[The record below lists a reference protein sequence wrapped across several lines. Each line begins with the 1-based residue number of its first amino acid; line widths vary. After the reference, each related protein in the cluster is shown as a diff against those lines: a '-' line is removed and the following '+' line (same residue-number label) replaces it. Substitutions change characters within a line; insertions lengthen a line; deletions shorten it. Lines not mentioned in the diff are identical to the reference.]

1 MRQNSYLHF
10 VIGLYEALYHIKPDL
25 SSGKIPSQISFILA
39 ESAKMWYN
47 CSDIIIKEDIMLASL
62 TNINKF
68 YNGNQVLS
76 NVSLTI
82 DETDKIGLVG
92 NNGCGKSTLL
102 KILTGSVEPDR
113 FTEKDGIVSFASKT
127 TVGYLEQ
134 MGGLDS
140 ESTVMD
146 EMQKVFEPIHKA
158 IERLRDIEL
167 EIQLGDNSS
176 ADEYQQLSSWIE
188 ANDGYNTDVKIRM
201 ILNGMG
207 FSEAELSRTV
217 SGFSGGEKTR
227 LCIAKLL
234 LEEPNLLI
242 LDEPTNHLDFK
253 TIMWLEDYLR
263 SYRGA
268 VLIVSHDRYFLDR
281 LCTSVCEI
289 ERGTLKRYKGNYSAF
304 IRQREENDV
313 RQEKEYEQQQK
324 QIAKMEDYV
333 ARNLV
338 RASTT
343 KMAQSRRKQLDKIER
358 IEKPFHDN
366 RHAKIHFTY
375 AMEPPIDV
383 LKVKDVDI
391 SVGEGAARKTLL
403 DNVSF
408 EVRRGEKVGII
419 GDNGIGK
426 STLLKIIQEKLP
438 HKGLVRWN
446 SNIKISYFE
455 QESTNLNREL
465 TVMEELH
472 SRYPSLSDLEVR
484 NLLAQVRFV
493 GENVF
498 KETGVISGGE
508 RAKLCF
514 AIMMQEHG
522 NVLILDEPT
531 NHLDLSSKEAIE
543 EALAEYTGTVI
554 FVSHDRYLL
563 SRIADRLIELTD
575 GGFREHNY
583 GFDKYLDVL
592 RDEQAE
598 EKRLADAAKF
608 AKAAEAAKEKNEK
621 SYRSKQQRSADAARK
636 NEMRRLE
643 KEIDEFQAQ
652 IDALTEEISR
662 EEVYS
667 DYELM
672 AQKCSEIDSLKQK
685 IEENFE
691 LLIELDG

>member
-1 MRQNSYLHF
+1 
-10 VIGLYEALYHIKPDL
+10 
-25 SSGKIPSQISFILA
+25 
-39 ESAKMWYN
+39 
-47 CSDIIIKEDIMLASL
+47 MLVSL
-62 TNINKF
+62 NNINKF
-68 YNGNQVLS
+68 YNGNQILK
-76 NVSLTI
+76 NISLTI
-82 DETDKIGLVG
+82 NENDKIGLVG

-102 KILTGSVEPDR
+102 KILTGNIEA
-113 FTEKDGIVSFASKT
+113 EKDSIISLASKT
-127 TVGYLEQ
+127 TIGYLEQ

-140 ESTVMD
+140 ENTVIE
-146 EMQKVFEPIHKA
+146 EMRKVFSPVHNA
-158 IERLRDIEL
+158 IDRLREIEL
-167 EIQLGDNSS
+167 EIESGDNSS

-207 FSEAELSRTV
+207 FSENELNRTV

-227 LCIAKLL
+227 LCISKLL
-234 LEEPNLLI
+234 LEQPNLLI

-253 TIMWLEDYLR
+253 TIMWLEDYLKN
-263 SYRGA
+263 YKGA

-289 ERGTLKRYKGNYSAF
+289 ERGILKRYSGNYSAF
-304 IRQREENDV
+304 IRQREENDM
-313 RQEKEYEQQQK
+313 RQEREYEQQQK
-324 QIAKMEDYV
+324 QISKLEDYV

-343 KMAQSRRKQLDKIER
+343 KMAQSRRKQLEKIER
-358 IEKPFHDN
+358 IEKPFHDQK
-366 RHAKIHFTY
+366 HAKISFTY
-375 AMEPPIDV
+375 ATEPPQEI
-383 LKVKDVDI
+383 LKVKNIDI
-391 SVGEGAARKTLL
+391 SVGEGTNRKTLVN
-403 DNVSF
+403 DISF
-408 EVRRGEKVGII
+408 EVRRGEKIGII

-426 STLLKIIQEKLP
+426 STLLKIIQGLLP
-438 HKGLVRWN
+438 HEGKIHWN
-446 SNIKISYFE
+446 TNIKISYFE

-472 SRYPSLSDLEVR
+472 SRYPSLTDLEVR
-484 NLLAQVRFV
+484 NLLAQVRFT

-543 EALAEYTGTVI
+543 TALEEYTGTII

-563 SRIADRLIELTD
+563 SKIADRLIELTD
-575 GGFREHNY
+575 GGYREHNY
-583 GFDKYLDVL
+583 NFEKYLNIL
-592 RDEQAE
+592 REEQAE
-598 EKRLADAAKF
+598 KKRISDAEKF
-608 AKAAEAAKEKNEK
+608 AKMAESTKNK
-621 SYRSKQQRSADAARK
+621 QVKTYRSKQQRSADAARK
-636 NEMRRLE
+636 NEIRRLE
-643 KEIDEFQAQ
+643 NEIEEFQNK
-652 IDALTEEISR
+652 INSLTEEISR

-672 AQKCSEIDSLKQK
+672 NAKCSEIDGLKSK
-685 IEENFE
+685 IDENFDK
-691 LLIELDG
+691 LIELDY

>member
-1 MRQNSYLHF
+1 
-10 VIGLYEALYHIKPDL
+10 
-25 SSGKIPSQISFILA
+25 
-39 ESAKMWYN
+39 
-47 CSDIIIKEDIMLASL
+47 MLASL

-68 YNGNQVLS
+68 YNGNQVLN

-82 DETDKIGLVG
+82 DENDRIGLVG

-102 KILTGSVEPDR
+102 KILTGSVDPDR
-113 FTEKDGIVSFASKT
+113 FTEKDGIVSIAAKT

-134 MGGLDS
+134 MGGLNT
-140 ESTVMD
+140 ENTVIE
-146 EMQKVFEPIHKA
+146 EMRSVFEPVHKA
-158 IERLRDIEL
+158 IDRLREIEL
-167 EIQLGDNSS
+167 EIEMGDDFA

-201 ILNGMG
+201 VLNGMG
-207 FSEAELSRTV
+207 FSGEELERTV

-227 LCIAKLL
+227 LCIARLL

-263 SYRGA
+263 SYKGA
-268 VLIVSHDRYFLDR
+268 ILIVSHDRYFLDR

-289 ERGTLKRYKGNYSAF
+289 ERGILTRYRGNYTAF
-304 IRQREENDV
+304 VRQREENDA
-313 RQEKEYEQQQK
+313 RREKEYELQQK
-324 QIAKMEDYV
+324 QIAQLEDYV
-333 ARNLV
+333 AKNLV

-343 KMAQSRRKQLDKIER
+343 KMAQSRRKQLEKIER
-358 IEKPFHDN
+358 VERPVHDTK
-366 RHAKIHFTY
+366 HAKIRFTY
-375 AMEPPIDV
+375 SVEPPIDV
-383 LKVKDVDI
+383 LKVKGVDI
-391 SVGEGAARKTLL
+391 SVGEGASRKTLVDTL
-403 DNVSF
+403 DF

-426 STLLKIIQEKLP
+426 STLLRILQEQLP
-438 HKGLVRWN
+438 HRGLVRWN

-455 QESTNLNREL
+455 QESTNLHKEL

-472 SRYPSLSDLEVR
+472 SRYPLMSDLEVR
-484 NLLAQVRFV
+484 SLLAQVRLV

-563 SRIADRLIELTD
+563 SKISDRLIELS
-575 GGFREHNY
+575 GGSYRLHNY
-583 GFDKYLDVL
+583 GFNKYLDVL
-592 RDEQAE
+592 REEQAAE
-598 EKRLADAAKF
+598 RKALEAAKQQR
-608 AKAAEAAKEKNEK
+608 AAEAAKEKSVK
-621 SYRSKQQRSADAARK
+621 GYRSKQQRSADAARK
-636 NEMRRLE
+636 NEMKRLE
-643 KEIDEFQAQ
+643 KEIDDLQAQ
-652 IDALTEEISR
+652 IDSLTEEIGR

-672 AQKCSEIDSLKQK
+672 NRKCAEIEELKQR
-685 IEENFE
+685 IDADFE
-691 LLIELDG
+691 LLIELDQ

>member
-1 MRQNSYLHF
+1 
-10 VIGLYEALYHIKPDL
+10 
-25 SSGKIPSQISFILA
+25 
-39 ESAKMWYN
+39 
-47 CSDIIIKEDIMLASL
+47 MLASL

-68 YNGNQVLS
+68 YNGNQVLK

-82 DETDKIGLVG
+82 DESDKIGLVG

-102 KILTGSVEPDR
+102 KILTGSVDPDR
-113 FTEKDGIVSFASKT
+113 FTEKDGIVSFAAKT

-140 ESTVMD
+140 ESTVIA
-146 EMQKVFEPIHKA
+146 EMRSVFEPIHKA
-158 IERLRDIEL
+158 IERLREIEL
-167 EIQLGDNSS
+167 EIEMGDDSA
-176 ADEYQQLSSWIE
+176 ADEYQRLTSWVE
-188 ANDGYNTDVKIRM
+188 ASDGYNTDVKIRTV
-201 ILNGMG
+201 LNGMG
-207 FSEAELSRTV
+207 FSGDELERIV

-281 LCTSVCEI
+281 LCSSICEI
-289 ERGTLKRYKGNYSAF
+289 ERGVLTRYKGNYSAF
-304 IRQREENDV
+304 VRQREENNA
-313 RQEKEYEQQQK
+313 RREKEYEQQQK
-324 QIAKMEDYV
+324 QIAQLEDYV
-333 ARNLV
+333 AKNLV

-343 KMAQSRRKQLDKIER
+343 KMAQSRRKQLEKMER
-358 IEKPFHDN
+358 IERPAHEAKS
-366 RHAKIHFTY
+366 AKIRFTY
-375 AMEPPIDV
+375 AVEPPIDV
-383 LKVKDVDI
+383 LKVKGVDI
-391 SVGEGAARKTLL
+391 SVGEGNARKTLV
-403 DNVSF
+403 DEVSF
-408 EVRRGEKVGII
+408 DVRRGEKIGII

-426 STLLKIIQEKLP
+426 STLLRIIQEKLP
-438 HKGLVRWN
+438 HKGIVRWN
-446 SNIKISYFE
+446 SNVKISCFE

-472 SRYPSLSDLEVR
+472 SRYPSLSELEVR
-484 NLLAQVRFV
+484 SLLAQVRLV

-531 NHLDLSSKEAIE
+531 NHLDLSTKEAIE
-543 EALAEYTGTVI
+543 EALEEYTGTII

-563 SRIADRLIELTD
+563 SKIADRLIELTD
-575 GGFREHNY
+575 GGYRCHNF
-583 GFDKYLDVL
+583 GFEKYLDVL
-592 RDEQAE
+592 REEQSEQKRAADE
-598 EKRLADAAKF
+598 EKRQR
-608 AKAAEAAKEKNEK
+608 AAEAAKEKSEK
-621 SYRSKQQRSADAARK
+621 NYRSKQQRSADAARK

-643 KEIDEFQAQ
+643 KEIDELQAK
-652 IDALTEEISR
+652 IDALTEEIGC

-672 AQKCSEIDSLKQK
+672 NAKCAEIDELKQR
-685 IEENFE
+685 IDENFE

>member
-1 MRQNSYLHF
+1 
-10 VIGLYEALYHIKPDL
+10 
-25 SSGKIPSQISFILA
+25 
-39 ESAKMWYN
+39 
-47 CSDIIIKEDIMLASL
+47 MLASL

-68 YNGNQVLS
+68 YNGNQVLK

-82 DETDKIGLVG
+82 DESDKIGLVG

-102 KILTGSVEPDR
+102 KILTGSVDPDR
-113 FTEKDGIVSFASKT
+113 FTEKDGIVSFAAKT

-140 ESTVMD
+140 ESTVIA
-146 EMQKVFEPIHKA
+146 EMRSVFEPIHKA
-158 IERLRDIEL
+158 IERLREIEL
-167 EIQLGDNSS
+167 EIEMGDDSA
-176 ADEYQQLSSWIE
+176 ADEYQRLTSWVE
-188 ANDGYNTDVKIRM
+188 ASDGYNTDVKIRTV
-201 ILNGMG
+201 LNGMG
-207 FSEAELSRTV
+207 FSGDELERIV

-281 LCTSVCEI
+281 LCSSICEI
-289 ERGTLKRYKGNYSAF
+289 ERGVLTRYKGNYSAF
-304 IRQREENDV
+304 VRQREENNA
-313 RQEKEYEQQQK
+313 RREKEYEQQQK
-324 QIAKMEDYV
+324 QIAQLEDYV
-333 ARNLV
+333 AKNLV

-343 KMAQSRRKQLDKIER
+343 KMAQSRRKQLEKMER
-358 IEKPFHDN
+358 IERPAHEVKS
-366 RHAKIHFTY
+366 AKIRFTY
-375 AMEPPIDV
+375 AVEPPIDV
-383 LKVKDVDI
+383 LKVKGVDI
-391 SVGEGAARKTLL
+391 SVGEGNARKTLV
-403 DNVSF
+403 DEVSF
-408 EVRRGEKVGII
+408 DVRRGEKIGII

-426 STLLKIIQEKLP
+426 STLLRIIQEKLP
-438 HKGLVRWN
+438 HKGIVRWN
-446 SNIKISYFE
+446 SNVKISYFE

-472 SRYPSLSDLEVR
+472 SRYPSLSELEVR
-484 NLLAQVRFV
+484 SLLAQVRLV

-531 NHLDLSSKEAIE
+531 NHLDLSTKEAIE
-543 EALAEYTGTVI
+543 EALEEYTGTII

-563 SRIADRLIELTD
+563 SKIADRLIELTD
-575 GGFREHNY
+575 GGYRCHNF
-583 GFDKYLDVL
+583 GFEKYLDVL
-592 RDEQAE
+592 REEQSEQKRAADE
-598 EKRLADAAKF
+598 EKRQR
-608 AKAAEAAKEKNEK
+608 AAEAAKEKSEK
-621 SYRSKQQRSADAARK
+621 NYRSKQQRSADAARK

-643 KEIDEFQAQ
+643 KEIDELQAK
-652 IDALTEEISR
+652 IDALTEEIGR

-672 AQKCSEIDSLKQK
+672 NAKCAEIDELKQQ
-685 IEENFE
+685 IDENFE

>member
-1 MRQNSYLHF
+1 
-10 VIGLYEALYHIKPDL
+10 
-25 SSGKIPSQISFILA
+25 
-39 ESAKMWYN
+39 
-47 CSDIIIKEDIMLASL
+47 MLASL

-68 YNGNQVLS
+68 YNGNQVLK

-82 DETDKIGLVG
+82 DESDKIGLVG

-102 KILTGSVEPDR
+102 KILTGSVDPDR
-113 FTEKDGIVSFASKT
+113 FTEKDGIVSFAAKT

-140 ESTVMD
+140 ESTVIA
-146 EMQKVFEPIHKA
+146 EMRSVFEPIHKA
-158 IERLRDIEL
+158 IERLREIEL
-167 EIQLGDNSS
+167 EIEMGDDSA
-176 ADEYQQLSSWIE
+176 ADEYQLLTSWVE
-188 ANDGYNTDVKIRM
+188 ASDGYNTDVKIRTV
-201 ILNGMG
+201 LNGMG
-207 FSEAELSRTV
+207 FSGDELERIV

-281 LCTSVCEI
+281 LCSSICEI
-289 ERGTLKRYKGNYSAF
+289 ERGVLTRYKGNYSAF
-304 IRQREENDV
+304 VRQREENNA
-313 RQEKEYEQQQK
+313 RREKEYEQQQK
-324 QIAKMEDYV
+324 QIAQLEDYV
-333 ARNLV
+333 AKNLV

-343 KMAQSRRKQLDKIER
+343 KMAQSRRKQLEKMER
-358 IEKPFHDN
+358 IERPAHEAKS
-366 RHAKIHFTY
+366 AKIRFTY
-375 AMEPPIDV
+375 AVEPPIDV
-383 LKVKDVDI
+383 LKVKGVDI
-391 SVGEGAARKTLL
+391 SVGEGNARKTLV
-403 DNVSF
+403 DEVSF
-408 EVRRGEKVGII
+408 DVRRGEKIGII

-426 STLLKIIQEKLP
+426 STLLRIIQEKLP
-438 HKGLVRWN
+438 HKGIVRWN
-446 SNIKISYFE
+446 SNVKISYFE

-472 SRYPSLSDLEVR
+472 SRYPSLSELEVR
-484 NLLAQVRFV
+484 SLLAQVRLV

-531 NHLDLSSKEAIE
+531 NHLDLSTKEAIE
-543 EALAEYTGTVI
+543 EALEEYTGTII

-563 SRIADRLIELTD
+563 SKIADRLIELTD
-575 GGFREHNY
+575 GGYRCHNF
-583 GFDKYLDVL
+583 GFEKYLDVL
-592 RDEQAE
+592 REEQSEQKRAADE
-598 EKRLADAAKF
+598 EKRQR
-608 AKAAEAAKEKNEK
+608 AAEAAKEKSEK
-621 SYRSKQQRSADAARK
+621 NYRSKQQRSADAARK

-643 KEIDEFQAQ
+643 KEIDELQAK
-652 IDALTEEISR
+652 IDALTEEIGC

-672 AQKCSEIDSLKQK
+672 NAKCAEIDELKQR
-685 IEENFE
+685 IDENFE

>member
-1 MRQNSYLHF
+1 
-10 VIGLYEALYHIKPDL
+10 
-25 SSGKIPSQISFILA
+25 
-39 ESAKMWYN
+39 
-47 CSDIIIKEDIMLASL
+47 MLASL

-68 YNGNQVLS
+68 YNGNQVLK

-82 DETDKIGLVG
+82 DESDKIGLVG

-102 KILTGSVEPDR
+102 KILTGSVDPDR
-113 FTEKDGIVSFASKT
+113 FTEKDGIVSFAAKT

-140 ESTVMD
+140 ESTVIA
-146 EMQKVFEPIHKA
+146 EMRSVFEPIHKA
-158 IERLRDIEL
+158 IERLREIEL
-167 EIQLGDNSS
+167 EIEMGDDSA
-176 ADEYQQLSSWIE
+176 ADEYQRLTSWVE
-188 ANDGYNTDVKIRM
+188 ASDGYNTDVKIRTV
-201 ILNGMG
+201 LNGMG
-207 FSEAELSRTV
+207 FSGDELERIV

-281 LCTSVCEI
+281 LCSSICEI
-289 ERGTLKRYKGNYSAF
+289 ERGVLTRYKGNYSAF
-304 IRQREENDV
+304 VRQREENNA
-313 RQEKEYEQQQK
+313 RREKEYEQQQK
-324 QIAKMEDYV
+324 QIAQLEDYV
-333 ARNLV
+333 AKNLV

-343 KMAQSRRKQLDKIER
+343 KMAQSRRKQLEKMER
-358 IEKPFHDN
+358 IERPAHEAKS
-366 RHAKIHFTY
+366 AKIRFTY
-375 AMEPPIDV
+375 AVEPPIDV
-383 LKVKDVDI
+383 LKVKGVDI
-391 SVGEGAARKTLL
+391 SVGEGNARKTLV
-403 DNVSF
+403 DEVSF
-408 EVRRGEKVGII
+408 DVRRGEKIGII

-426 STLLKIIQEKLP
+426 STLLRIIQEKLP
-438 HKGLVRWN
+438 HKGIVRWN
-446 SNIKISYFE
+446 SNVKISYFE

-472 SRYPSLSDLEVR
+472 SRYPSLSELEVR
-484 NLLAQVRFV
+484 SLLAQVRLV

-531 NHLDLSSKEAIE
+531 NHLDLSTKEAIE
-543 EALAEYTGTVI
+543 EALEEYTGTII

-563 SRIADRLIELTD
+563 SKIADRLIELTD
-575 GGFREHNY
+575 GGYRCHNF
-583 GFDKYLDVL
+583 GFEKYLDVL
-592 RDEQAE
+592 REEQSEQKRAADE
-598 EKRLADAAKF
+598 EKRQR
-608 AKAAEAAKEKNEK
+608 AAEAAKEKSEK
-621 SYRSKQQRSADAARK
+621 NYRSKQQRSADAARK

-643 KEIDEFQAQ
+643 KEIDELQAK
-652 IDALTEEISR
+652 IDALTEEIGR
-662 EEVYS
+662 EVVYS

-672 AQKCSEIDSLKQK
+672 NDKCAEIDELKQR
-685 IEENFE
+685 IDENFE

>member
-1 MRQNSYLHF
+1 
-10 VIGLYEALYHIKPDL
+10 
-25 SSGKIPSQISFILA
+25 
-39 ESAKMWYN
+39 
-47 CSDIIIKEDIMLASL
+47 MLVSL
-62 TNINKF
+62 NNINKI
-68 YNGNQVLS
+68 YNGKQILT
-76 NVSLTI
+76 NVSLTV
-82 DETDKIGLVG
+82 DENDKIGLVG

-113 FTEKDGIVSFASKT
+113 FSEKDGIISFAAKT
-127 TVGYLEQ
+127 TIGYLEQ

-140 ESTVMD
+140 ENTVME
-146 EMQKVFEPIHKA
+146 EMNKVFEPIHKA
-158 IERLRDIEL
+158 MERLRDIEL

-188 ANDGYNTDVKIRM
+188 ANDGYNTDVKIRTV
-201 ILNGMG
+201 LNGMG
-207 FSEAELSRTV
+207 FTGEQLNRTV

-227 LCIAKLL
+227 LCISKLL

-289 ERGTLKRYKGNYSAF
+289 ERGILTRYKGNYSAF
-304 IRQREENDV
+304 VRQREENTA
-313 RQEKEYEQQQK
+313 RREKEYEQQQK

-343 KMAQSRRKQLDKIER
+343 KMAQSRRKQLEKIER
-358 IEKPFHDN
+358 IEKPFHEEK
-366 RHAKIHFTY
+366 HAKIKFTY
-375 AMEPPIDV
+375 AVEPPLDV
-383 LKVKDVDI
+383 LKVKNTDI
-391 SVGEGAARKTLL
+391 SVGEGLNRKTLV
-403 DNVSF
+403 DSVSF
-408 EVRRGEKVGII
+408 DVRRGEKIGII

-426 STLLKIIQEKLP
+426 STLLKIIQGLHP
-438 HKGLVRWN
+438 HEGTVRWN
-446 SNIKISYFE
+446 TNIKISYFE

-543 EALAEYTGTVI
+543 TALEEYTGTII

-563 SRIADRLIELTD
+563 SKIADRLIELTD
-575 GGFREHNY
+575 GSYREHNY
-583 GFDKYLDVL
+583 GFEKYLDVL
-592 RDEQAE
+592 RAEQAE
-598 EKRLADAAKF
+598 EKRAADAEKF
-608 AKAAEAAKEKNEK
+608 AKAAEAAKEKQTK
-621 SYRSKQQRSADAARK
+621 TYRNKQQRSADAARK

-643 KEIDEFQAQ
+643 KEIDEFQAK
-652 IDALTEEISR
+652 IDALSEEITK

-672 AQKCSEIDSLKQK
+672 NAKCREIDELKGK
-685 IEENFE
+685 IDENFE
-691 LLIELDG
+691 KLIELDE

>member
-1 MRQNSYLHF
+1 
-10 VIGLYEALYHIKPDL
+10 
-25 SSGKIPSQISFILA
+25 
-39 ESAKMWYN
+39 
-47 CSDIIIKEDIMLASL
+47 MLVSL
-62 TNINKF
+62 TNINKI
-68 YNGNQVLS
+68 YNGNALLK
-76 NVSLTI
+76 NISLTI
-82 DETDKIGLVG
+82 DESDKIGLVG

-102 KILTGSVEPDR
+102 KIITGSIEPDR
-113 FTEKDGIVSFASKT
+113 TTEKDGVISFAGKT
-127 TVGYLEQ
+127 TIGYLEQ

-140 ESTVMD
+140 EKTVME

-158 IERLRDIEL
+158 IERLREIEL
-167 EIQLGDNSS
+167 EIADGDNSS

-188 ANDGYNTDVKIRM
+188 ANDGYNTDVRIRM

-207 FSEAELSRTV
+207 FSEEQLSRTV

-227 LCIAKLL
+227 LCISRLL

-263 SYRGA
+263 TYRGA

-281 LCTSVCEI
+281 LCTSICEI
-289 ERGTLKRYKGNYSAF
+289 ERGVLKRYKGNYSAF
-304 IRQREENDV
+304 IRQREENDL
-313 RQEKEYEQQQK
+313 RQEREYEQQQK
-324 QIAKMEDYV
+324 DIAKMEDYV

-343 KMAQSRRKQLDKIER
+343 KMAQSRRKQLEKIER
-358 IEKPFHDN
+358 IEKPFHDD
-366 RHAKIHFTY
+366 RHAKINFTY
-375 AMEPPIDV
+375 SVEPPLDV
-383 LKVKDVDI
+383 LKVRNADI
-391 SVGEGAARKTLL
+391 SVGEGASRKTLV
-403 DNVSF
+403 DNISF

-426 STLLKIIQEKLP
+426 STLLKVIQGLIP
-438 HKGLVRWN
+438 HEGTVRWN
-446 SNIKISYFE
+446 TNVKISYFE
-455 QESTNLNREL
+455 QESANLNRAL

-472 SRYPSLSDLEVR
+472 SRYPSLTELEVR
-484 NLLAQVRFV
+484 SLLAQVRFV

-543 EALAEYTGTVI
+543 TALEEYTGTVI

-575 GGFREHNY
+575 GVYREHNY
-583 GFDKYLDVL
+583 GFEKYIEVL
-592 RDEQAE
+592 RAEQAE
-598 EKRLADAAKF
+598 EKRIADAEKF
-608 AKAAEAAKEKNEK
+608 AKAAEAARDKQVKA
-621 SYRSKQQRSADAARK
+621 YRSKQQRSADAARK

-652 IDALTEEISR
+652 IDELTAEIAK
-662 EEVYS
+662 EEVYT

-672 AQKCSEIDSLKQK
+672 NQKCAEIDSLKQK
-685 IEENFE
+685 IDENFDK
-691 LLIELDG
+691 LIELDS

>member
-1 MRQNSYLHF
+1 
-10 VIGLYEALYHIKPDL
+10 
-25 SSGKIPSQISFILA
+25 
-39 ESAKMWYN
+39 
-47 CSDIIIKEDIMLASL
+47 MLASL
-62 TNINKF
+62 TDINKF
-68 YNGNQVLS
+68 YNGNQVLK

-82 DETDKIGLVG
+82 DESDKIGLVG

-102 KILTGSVEPDR
+102 KILTGSVDPDR
-113 FTEKDGIVSFASKT
+113 FTEKDGIVSFAAKT

-140 ESTVMD
+140 ESTVIA
-146 EMQKVFEPIHKA
+146 EMRSVFEPIHKA
-158 IERLRDIEL
+158 IERLREIEL
-167 EIQLGDNSS
+167 EIEMGDDSA
-176 ADEYQQLSSWIE
+176 ADEYQRLTSWVE
-188 ANDGYNTDVKIRM
+188 ASDGYNTDVKIRTV
-201 ILNGMG
+201 LNGMG
-207 FSEAELSRTV
+207 FSGDELERIV

-281 LCTSVCEI
+281 LCSSICEI
-289 ERGTLKRYKGNYSAF
+289 ERGVLTRYKGNYSAF
-304 IRQREENDV
+304 VRQRDENNA
-313 RQEKEYEQQQK
+313 RREKEYEQQQK
-324 QIAKMEDYV
+324 QIAQLEDYV
-333 ARNLV
+333 AKNLV

-343 KMAQSRRKQLDKIER
+343 KMAQSRRKQLEKMER
-358 IEKPFHDN
+358 IERPAHEAKS
-366 RHAKIHFTY
+366 AKIRFTY
-375 AMEPPIDV
+375 AVEPPIDV
-383 LKVKDVDI
+383 LKVKGVDI
-391 SVGEGAARKTLL
+391 SVGEGNARKTLV
-403 DNVSF
+403 DEVSF
-408 EVRRGEKVGII
+408 DVRRGEKIGII

-426 STLLKIIQEKLP
+426 STLLRIIQEKLP
-438 HKGLVRWN
+438 HKGIVRWN
-446 SNIKISYFE
+446 SNVKISYFE

-472 SRYPSLSDLEVR
+472 SRYPSLSELEVR
-484 NLLAQVRFV
+484 SLLAQVRLV

-531 NHLDLSSKEAIE
+531 NHLDLSTKEAIE
-543 EALAEYTGTVI
+543 EALEEYTGTII

-563 SRIADRLIELTD
+563 SKIADRLIELTD
-575 GGFREHNY
+575 GGYRCHNF
-583 GFDKYLDVL
+583 GFEKYLDVL
-592 RDEQAE
+592 REEQSEQKRAADE
-598 EKRLADAAKF
+598 EKRQR
-608 AKAAEAAKEKNEK
+608 AAEAAKEKSEK
-621 SYRSKQQRSADAARK
+621 NYRSKQQRSADAARK

-643 KEIDEFQAQ
+643 KEIDELQAK
-652 IDALTEEISR
+652 IDALTEEIGR
-662 EEVYS
+662 EVVYS

-672 AQKCSEIDSLKQK
+672 NVKCAEIDELKQR
-685 IEENFE
+685 IDENFE

>member
-1 MRQNSYLHF
+1 
-10 VIGLYEALYHIKPDL
+10 
-25 SSGKIPSQISFILA
+25 
-39 ESAKMWYN
+39 
-47 CSDIIIKEDIMLASL
+47 MLASL
-62 TNINKF
+62 INVNKF
-68 YNGNQVLS
+68 YNGNQLLN

-92 NNGCGKSTLL
+92 NNGCGKTTLL

-113 FTEKDGIVSFASKT
+113 FTEKDGIVSLASKT

-134 MGGLDS
+134 MNGLDS
-140 ESTVMD
+140 EKTVIE
-146 EMQKVFEPIHKA
+146 EMRSVFRPILDA
-158 IERLRDIEL
+158 IDRLREIEL
-167 EIQLGDNSS
+167 EIELGDNSS

-207 FSEAELSRTV
+207 FSENDLNRV
-217 SGFSGGEKTR
+217 CSGFSGGEKTR
-227 LCIAKLL
+227 LCISKLL
-234 LEEPNLLI
+234 LEEPNLLV

-268 VLIVSHDRYFLDR
+268 ILIVSHDRYFLDR
-281 LCTSVCEI
+281 LCTSICEI
-289 ERGTLKRYKGNYSAF
+289 ERGILTRYRGNYSAF
-304 IRQREENDV
+304 VRQRSENDA
-313 RQEKEYEQQQK
+313 RREKEYEMQQK
-324 QIAKMEDYV
+324 EIAQLEDYV

-343 KMAQSRRKQLDKIER
+343 KMAQSRRKKLEKIER
-358 IEKPFHDN
+358 IEKPFHDTKS
-366 RHAKIHFTY
+366 AKISFTY
-375 AMEPPIDV
+375 AVEPPIDV
-383 LKVKDVDI
+383 LKVKDIDI
-391 SVGEGAARKTLL
+391 SVGEGSERKTLVE
-403 DNVSF
+403 NMSF
-408 EVRRGEKVGII
+408 EVRRGEKIGVI

-426 STLLKIIQEKLP
+426 STLLRIIQEQLP
-438 HKGLVRWN
+438 HKGTVRWN

-472 SRYPSLSDLEVR
+472 SRYPSMSELEVR
-484 NLLAQVRFV
+484 GLLAQVRLV

-543 EALAEYTGTVI
+543 DALSEYTGTVI

-563 SRIADRLIELTD
+563 SKIADRLIELTD
-575 GGFREHNY
+575 GECRLHNY
-583 GFDKYLDVL
+583 NFDKYLDVL
-592 RDEQAE
+592 REEQAE
-598 EKRLADAAKF
+598 QKRIADAEKF
-608 AKAAEAAKEKNEK
+608 AKAAEAAKEKSAK
-621 SYRSKQQRSADAARK
+621 VYRSKQQRSADAARK
-636 NEMRRLE
+636 NEMRALE
-643 KEIDEFQAQ
+643 KEIDELQAK

-662 EEVYS
+662 EDVYS

-672 AQKCSEIDSLKQK
+672 NSKCSEIESLKQK
-685 IEENFE
+685 IDENFE
-691 LLIELDG
+691 RLIELDE

>member
-1 MRQNSYLHF
+1 
-10 VIGLYEALYHIKPDL
+10 
-25 SSGKIPSQISFILA
+25 
-39 ESAKMWYN
+39 
-47 CSDIIIKEDIMLASL
+47 MLASL

-68 YNGNQVLS
+68 YNGVQLLN

-82 DETDKIGLVG
+82 DETDKIGLIG

-113 FTEKDGIVSFASKT
+113 FTEKDGIISFAGKT
-127 TVGYLEQ
+127 SIGYLEQ

-146 EMQKVFEPIHKA
+146 EMQKVFEPMHRAIA
-158 IERLRDIEL
+158 RLREIEREIEA
-167 EIQLGDNSS
+167 GDSS
-176 ADEYQQLSSWIE
+176 AADEYQQLSSWVE
-188 ANDGYNTDVKIRM
+188 ANDGYNTDVKIRT

-207 FSEAELSRTV
+207 FTEDELSREV
-217 SGFSGGEKTR
+217 SGFSGGEKTH
-227 LCIAKLL
+227 LCISKLL

-281 LCTSVCEI
+281 LCTSICEI
-289 ERGTLKRYKGNYSAF
+289 ERGTLRRYKGNYSAF
-304 IRQREENDV
+304 VRQREEDDA
-313 RQEKEYEQQQK
+313 RREKEYAQQQK

-343 KMAQSRRKQLDKIER
+343 KMAQSRRTQLEKIER
-358 IEKPFHDN
+358 IEKPFHDTK
-366 RHAKIHFTY
+366 RAKIHFTY
-375 AMEPPIDV
+375 AVEPPLDV
-383 LKVKDVDI
+383 LKVKSVDI
-391 SVGEGAARKTLL
+391 SVGEGAERKTLV
-403 DNVSF
+403 DEVSF
-408 EVRRGEKVGII
+408 EVCRGEKIGII

-438 HKGLVRWN
+438 HKGVVRWN

-484 NLLAQVRFV
+484 SLLAQVRFT

-531 NHLDLSSKEAIE
+531 NHLDLASKEAIE

-563 SRIADRLIELTD
+563 SKIADRLIELTD
-575 GGFREHNY
+575 GGYREHNY
-583 GFDKYLDVL
+583 GFAKYLDVL

-598 EKRLADAAKF
+598 EKRIADAAKF
-608 AKAAEAAKEKNEK
+608 AKAAEAAKEKNERT
-621 SYRSKQQRSADAARK
+621 YRSKQQRSADAARK

-643 KEIDEFQAQ
+643 KEIDELQAR
-652 IDALTEEISR
+652 IDLLTEEIGK

-672 AQKCSEIDSLKQK
+672 SSKCSEIDSLKQQ
-685 IEENFE
+685 IDEDFE
-691 LLIELDG
+691 KLIELDE

>member
-1 MRQNSYLHF
+1 
-10 VIGLYEALYHIKPDL
+10 
-25 SSGKIPSQISFILA
+25 
-39 ESAKMWYN
+39 
-47 CSDIIIKEDIMLASL
+47 MLASL
-62 TNINKF
+62 ININKF
-68 YNGNQVLS
+68 YNGNQLLN

-82 DETDKIGLVG
+82 DESDKIGLVG
-92 NNGCGKSTLL
+92 NNGCGKTTLL

-113 FTEKDGIVSFASKT
+113 FTEKDGIVSIASKT
-127 TVGYLEQ
+127 TIGYLEQ
-134 MGGLDS
+134 MNGLDS
-140 ESTVMD
+140 EKTVIE
-146 EMQKVFEPIHKA
+146 EMRSVFRPVLDA
-158 IERLRDIEL
+158 IDRLREIEL
-167 EIQLGDNSS
+167 EIELGDNSS
-176 ADEYQQLSSWIE
+176 ADEYQRLSSWIE

-207 FSEAELSRTV
+207 FSGNDLERTC

-227 LCIAKLL
+227 LCISKLL

-281 LCTSVCEI
+281 LCSSICEI
-289 ERGTLKRYKGNYSAF
+289 ERGVLTRYRGNYSAF
-304 IRQREENDV
+304 VRQRSENDA
-313 RQEKEYEQQQK
+313 RREKEYEMQQK
-324 QIAKMEDYV
+324 QIAQLEDYV

-343 KMAQSRRKQLDKIER
+343 KMAQSRRKQLEKIER
-358 IEKPFHDN
+358 IEKPFHETKS
-366 RHAKIHFTY
+366 AKIRFTY
-375 AMEPPIDV
+375 AVEPPIDV
-383 LKVKDVDI
+383 LKVKGVDI
-391 SVGEGAARKTLL
+391 SVGDGDSRKTLVEEL
-403 DNVSF
+403 SF
-408 EVRRGEKVGII
+408 DVRRGEKVGII

-426 STLLKIIQEKLP
+426 STLLRIIQEQLP

-446 SNIKISYFE
+446 TNIKISYFE

-472 SRYPSLSDLEVR
+472 SRYPSMTELEVR
-484 NLLAQVRFV
+484 GLLAQVRLV

-563 SRIADRLIELTD
+563 SKIADRIIELAD
-575 GGFREHNY
+575 GECRLHNY
-583 GFDKYLDVL
+583 NFDKYLDVL
-592 RDEQAE
+592 REEQAE
-598 EKRLADAAKF
+598 QKRIADAEKF
-608 AKAAEAAKEKNEK
+608 AKAAEASKEKSAK
-621 SYRSKQQRSADAARK
+621 VYRSKQQRSADAARK
-636 NEMRRLE
+636 NEMKALE
-643 KEIDEFQAQ
+643 REIDDLQEK

-662 EEVYS
+662 EEIYS

-672 AQKCSEIDSLKQK
+672 NSKCSEIEKLKAK
-685 IEENFE
+685 IDENFE
-691 LLIELDG
+691 RLIELDE

>member
-1 MRQNSYLHF
+1 
-10 VIGLYEALYHIKPDL
+10 
-25 SSGKIPSQISFILA
+25 
-39 ESAKMWYN
+39 
-47 CSDIIIKEDIMLASL
+47 MLASL

-113 FTEKDGIVSFASKT
+113 FTEKDGIISLAAKT
-127 TVGYLEQ
+127 TIGYLEQ
-134 MGGLDS
+134 MGGLNS
-140 ESTVMD
+140 ENTVME
-146 EMQKVFEPIHKA
+146 EMRSVFAPVLSA
-158 IERLRDIEL
+158 IDRLREIEL
-167 EIQLGDNSS
+167 EIELGDNSS
-176 ADEYQQLSSWIE
+176 ADEYQQLASWIE

-201 ILNGMG
+201 ILTGMG
-207 FSEAELSRTV
+207 FSGDDLNRVV

-227 LCIAKLL
+227 LSISKLL

-268 VLIVSHDRYFLDR
+268 ILIVSHDRYFLDR

-289 ERGTLKRYKGNYSAF
+289 ERGILTRYRGNYSSF
-304 IRQREENDV
+304 IRQREENDA
-313 RQEKEYEQQQK
+313 RREKEYELQQK
-324 QIAKMEDYV
+324 QIAKMEEYV
-333 ARNLV
+333 AKNLV

-343 KMAQSRRKQLDKIER
+343 KMAQSRRKQLERIER
-358 IEKPFHDN
+358 IERPVHDTKT
-366 RHAKIHFTY
+366 AKIRFTY
-375 AMEPPIDV
+375 AIEPPIDV
-383 LKVKDVDI
+383 LKVKGVDI
-391 SVGEGAARKTLL
+391 SVGDGASRKTLV
-403 DNVSF
+403 DSIDF
-408 EVRRGEKVGII
+408 EVRRGEKIGII

-438 HKGLVRWN
+438 HNGTVRWN
-446 SNIKISYFE
+446 SNIKLSYFD
-455 QESTNLNREL
+455 QESRGLNREL

-472 SRYPSLSDLEVR
+472 SRYPSMSDLEVR
-484 NLLAQVRFV
+484 SLLAQVRLV

-522 NVLILDEPT
+522 NVLIMDEPT

-543 EALAEYTGTVI
+543 EALAEYTGTII

-575 GGFREHNY
+575 GGYRCHNY
-583 GFDKYLDVL
+583 GFNKYLDVL
-592 RDEQAE
+592 RDEQAA
-598 EKRLADAAKF
+598 EKRAADSEKQQKLAEEAKNKS
-608 AKAAEAAKEKNEK
+608 AKT
-621 SYRSKQQRSADAARK
+621 YRSKQQRSADAARK

-643 KEIDEFQAQ
+643 KEIDDLQLQ
-652 IDALTEEISR
+652 IDALTEEIGR

-672 AQKCSEIDSLKQK
+672 NSKCSEIEALKQQ
-685 IEENFE
+685 IDENFE
-691 LLIELDG
+691 KLIELDE

>member
-1 MRQNSYLHF
+1 
-10 VIGLYEALYHIKPDL
+10 
-25 SSGKIPSQISFILA
+25 
-39 ESAKMWYN
+39 
-47 CSDIIIKEDIMLASL
+47 MLASL

-68 YNGNQVLS
+68 YNGNQVLK

-82 DETDKIGLVG
+82 DENDKIGLVG

-102 KILTGSVEPDR
+102 KILTGSVDPDR
-113 FTEKDGIVSFASKT
+113 TTEKDGIVSLASKT
-127 TVGYLEQ
+127 TIGYLEQ
-134 MGGLDS
+134 MGGLNS
-140 ESTVMD
+140 ENTVID
-146 EMQKVFEPIHKA
+146 EMRSVFEPIHKA
-158 IERLRDIEL
+158 IDRLREIEL
-167 EIQLGDNSS
+167 EIEMGDNSA
-176 ADEYQQLSSWIE
+176 ADEYQQLSSWVE

-201 ILNGMG
+201 VLNGMG
-207 FSEAELSRTV
+207 FSGDELQRTC

-227 LCIAKLL
+227 LCIARLL

-263 SYRGA
+263 SYKGA

-281 LCTSVCEI
+281 LCSSICEI
-289 ERGTLKRYKGNYSAF
+289 ERGVLTRYRGNYTAF
-304 IRQREENDV
+304 VRQREENDA
-313 RQEKEYEQQQK
+313 RREKEYEMQQK
-324 QIAKMEDYV
+324 QIAQLEDYV
-333 ARNLV
+333 AKNLV

-343 KMAQSRRKQLDKIER
+343 KMAQSRRKQLEKMER
-358 IEKPFHDN
+358 IERPVHDTKS
-366 RHAKIHFTY
+366 AKIHFTY
-375 AMEPPIDV
+375 AVEPPIDV
-383 LKVKDVDI
+383 LKVKGVDI
-391 SVGEGAARKTLL
+391 SVGEGSSRKTLV
-403 DNVSF
+403 DTIDF
-408 EVRRGEKVGII
+408 EVRRGEKIGII

-426 STLLKIIQEKLP
+426 STLLRIIQDQLP
-438 HKGLVRWN
+438 HKGVIRWN

-455 QESTNLNREL
+455 QESTNLNKEL

-472 SRYPSLSDLEVR
+472 SRYPLLSDLEVR
-484 NLLAQVRFV
+484 SLLAQVRLV

-563 SRIADRLIELTD
+563 SKIADRLIELTD
-575 GGFREHNY
+575 GTYRLHNY
-583 GFDKYLDVL
+583 GFEKYLDVL
-592 RDEQAE
+592 RDEQAA
-598 EKRLADAAKF
+598 EKKALDAEKQQ
-608 AKAAEAAKEKNEK
+608 KAAEAAKEKSVK
-621 SYRSKQQRSADAARK
+621 GYRSKQQRSADAARK
-636 NEMRRLE
+636 NEMKRLE
-643 KEIDEFQAQ
+643 KEIDDLQAQ
-652 IDALTEEISR
+652 IDALTEEIGR

-672 AQKCSEIDSLKQK
+672 NQKCAEIDELKKK
-685 IEENFE
+685 IDEDFE
-691 LLIELDG
+691 LLIELDQ

>member
-1 MRQNSYLHF
+1 
-10 VIGLYEALYHIKPDL
+10 
-25 SSGKIPSQISFILA
+25 
-39 ESAKMWYN
+39 
-47 CSDIIIKEDIMLASL
+47 MLVSL
-62 TNINKF
+62 NNINKF
-68 YNGNQVLS
+68 YNGKQVLS
-76 NVSLTI
+76 NVSLI
-82 DETDKIGLVG
+82 VDENDKIGLVG

-113 FTEKDGIVSFASKT
+113 FTEKDGIISFAQKT
-127 TVGYLEQ
+127 SIGYLEQ

-140 ESTVMD
+140 ENTVME
-146 EMQKVFEPIHKA
+146 EMNKVFEPVHKA
-158 IERLRDIEL
+158 MERLRDIEL

-176 ADEYQQLSSWIE
+176 AYEYQQLSSWIE
-188 ANDGYNTDVKIRM
+188 ANDGYNTDVKIRTV
-201 ILNGMG
+201 LNGMG
-207 FSEAELSRTV
+207 FSGEQLNRRV

-227 LCIAKLL
+227 LCISKLL

-268 VLIVSHDRYFLDR
+268 VLIVSHDRYFLDK
-281 LCTSVCEI
+281 LCTSICEI
-289 ERGTLKRYKGNYSAF
+289 ERGILTRYKGNYSAF
-304 IRQREENDV
+304 IRQREENTA
-313 RQEKEYEQQQK
+313 RREKEYEQQQK

-343 KMAQSRRKQLDKIER
+343 KMAQSRRKQLEKIER
-358 IEKPFHDN
+358 IEKPFHEEK
-366 RHAKIHFTY
+366 HAKINFTY
-375 AMEPPIDV
+375 AVEPPLDV
-383 LKVKDVDI
+383 LKVKNTDI
-391 SVGEGAARKTLL
+391 SVGEGANRKTLV
-403 DNVSF
+403 DSVSF
-408 EVRRGEKVGII
+408 DVRRGEKIGII

-426 STLLKIIQEKLP
+426 STLLKIIQGLLP
-438 HKGLVRWN
+438 HQGTVRWN
-446 SNIKISYFE
+446 TNIKISYFE

-472 SRYPSLSDLEVR
+472 SRYPLLSDLEVR

-543 EALAEYTGTVI
+543 TALEEYTGTII

-575 GGFREHNY
+575 GSYREHNY
-583 GFDKYLDVL
+583 GFEKYLEVL
-592 RDEQAE
+592 RAEQAE
-598 EKRLADAAKF
+598 EKRAADAEKF
-608 AKAAEAAKEKNEK
+608 AKAAEAAKEKQAK
-621 SYRSKQQRSADAARK
+621 TYRNKQQRSADAARK

-643 KEIDEFQAQ
+643 KEIDEFQAI
-652 IDALTEEISR
+652 IDALSEEITK

-672 AQKCSEIDSLKQK
+672 NAKCREIDELKGK
-685 IEENFE
+685 IDENFE
-691 LLIELDG
+691 KLIELDE

>member
-1 MRQNSYLHF
+1 
-10 VIGLYEALYHIKPDL
+10 
-25 SSGKIPSQISFILA
+25 
-39 ESAKMWYN
+39 
-47 CSDIIIKEDIMLASL
+47 MLASL
-62 TNINKF
+62 ININKF
-68 YNGNQVLS
+68 YNGNQLLN

-92 NNGCGKSTLL
+92 NNGCGKTTLL

-113 FTEKDGIVSFASKT
+113 FTEKDGIVSIAAKT

-134 MGGLDS
+134 MNGLDS
-140 ESTVMD
+140 EKTVIE
-146 EMQKVFEPIHKA
+146 EMRSVFRPILDA
-158 IERLRDIEL
+158 IDRLREIEL
-167 EIQLGDNSS
+167 EIELGDNSS

-207 FSEAELSRTV
+207 FSENDLNRV
-217 SGFSGGEKTR
+217 CSGFSGGEKTR
-227 LCIAKLL
+227 LCISKLL
-234 LEEPNLLI
+234 LEEPNLLV

-253 TIMWLEDYLR
+253 TVMWLEDYLR

-268 VLIVSHDRYFLDR
+268 ILIVSHDRYFLDR
-281 LCTSVCEI
+281 LCTSICEI
-289 ERGTLKRYKGNYSAF
+289 ERGTLTRYRGNYSAF
-304 IRQREENDV
+304 VRQRSENDA
-313 RQEKEYEQQQK
+313 RREKEYEMQQK
-324 QIAKMEDYV
+324 EIAQLEDYV

-343 KMAQSRRKQLDKIER
+343 KMAQSRRKKLEKIER
-358 IEKPFHDN
+358 IEKPFHDTKS
-366 RHAKIHFTY
+366 AKISFTY
-375 AMEPPIDV
+375 AVEPPIDV
-383 LKVKDVDI
+383 LKVKDIDI
-391 SVGEGAARKTLL
+391 SVGEGNGRKTLVE
-403 DNVSF
+403 NMSF
-408 EVRRGEKVGII
+408 DVRRGEKIGVI

-426 STLLKIIQEKLP
+426 STLLRIIQEQLP
-438 HKGLVRWN
+438 HKGTVRWN

-472 SRYPSLSDLEVR
+472 SRYPSMSELEVR
-484 NLLAQVRFV
+484 GLLAQVRLV

-543 EALAEYTGTVI
+543 DALSEYTGTVI

-563 SRIADRLIELTD
+563 RKIADRLIELTD
-575 GGFREHNY
+575 GECRLHNY
-583 GFDKYLDVL
+583 NFDKYLDVL
-592 RDEQAE
+592 REEQAE
-598 EKRLADAAKF
+598 QKRIADAEKF
-608 AKAAEAAKEKNEK
+608 AKAAEAAKEKSAK
-621 SYRSKQQRSADAARK
+621 VYRSKQQRSADAARK
-636 NEMRRLE
+636 NEMRALE
-643 KEIDEFQAQ
+643 KEIDELQAK

-662 EEVYS
+662 EDVYS

-672 AQKCSEIDSLKQK
+672 NSKCSEIETLKQK
-685 IEENFE
+685 IDENFE
-691 LLIELDG
+691 CLIELDE

>member
-1 MRQNSYLHF
+1 
-10 VIGLYEALYHIKPDL
+10 
-25 SSGKIPSQISFILA
+25 
-39 ESAKMWYN
+39 
-47 CSDIIIKEDIMLASL
+47 MLVSL

-68 YNGNQVLS
+68 YNGNQVLN

-82 DETDKIGLVG
+82 DENDRIGLVG
-92 NNGCGKSTLL
+92 VNGCGKSTLL
-102 KILTGSVEPDR
+102 KIITGSVAPDR
-113 FTEKDGIVSFASKT
+113 FTERDGIVSMAAKT
-127 TVGYLEQ
+127 SVGYLEQ
-134 MGGLDS
+134 MGGLNS
-140 ESTVMD
+140 ENTVID
-146 EMQKVFEPIHKA
+146 EMRSVFEPVHRA
-158 IERLRDIEL
+158 IDRLREIEI
-167 EIQLGDNSS
+167 EIETGDNSS

-201 ILNGMG
+201 VLSGMG
-207 FSEAELSRTV
+207 FTDKELDRTV

-227 LCIAKLL
+227 LCIARLL

-263 SYRGA
+263 SYKGA

-281 LCTSVCEI
+281 LCTSICEI
-289 ERGTLKRYKGNYSAF
+289 ERGVLKRYRGNYTAF
-304 IRQREENDV
+304 VRQREENDA
-313 RQEKEYEQQQK
+313 RQEKEYELQQK
-324 QIAKMEDYV
+324 QIAKLEDYV

-343 KMAQSRRKQLDKIER
+343 KMAQSKRKQLDKIER
-358 IEKPFHDN
+358 IEKPFHETKS
-366 RHAKIHFTY
+366 AKIRFTY
-375 AMEPPIDV
+375 GVEPPLDV
-383 LKVKDVDI
+383 LKVKGVDI
-391 SVGEGAARKTLL
+391 SVGDGAARKTLVDEL
-403 DNVSF
+403 SF
-408 EVRRGEKVGII
+408 DVRRGDKIGII

-426 STLLKIIQEKLP
+426 STLLRIIQEQLP
-438 HKGLVRWN
+438 HKGIVRWN

-455 QESTNLNREL
+455 QESTNLNKEL

-472 SRYPSLSDLEVR
+472 SRYPLLSDLEVR
-484 NLLAQVRFV
+484 SLLAQVRLV

-543 EALAEYTGTVI
+543 EALAEYTGTII

-563 SRIADRLIELTD
+563 SRIADRLIELKD
-575 GGFREHNY
+575 GSYRCHEY

-592 RDEQAE
+592 REEQAA
-598 EKRLADAAKF
+598 EKRAADAEKL
-608 AKAAEAAKEKNEK
+608 AKAAEAAKEKSVK
-621 SYRSKQQRSADAARK
+621 TYRNKQQRSADAARK
-636 NEMRRLE
+636 NEIKRLE
-643 KEIDEFQAQ
+643 AEIDEFQAQ
-652 IDALTEEISR
+652 IDSLTEEISR

-667 DYELM
+667 SYELM
-672 AQKCSEIDSLKQK
+672 NQKCAEIEELKQK
-685 IEENFE
+685 IDENFDK
-691 LLIELDG
+691 LVELDT

>member
-1 MRQNSYLHF
+1 
-10 VIGLYEALYHIKPDL
+10 
-25 SSGKIPSQISFILA
+25 
-39 ESAKMWYN
+39 
-47 CSDIIIKEDIMLASL
+47 MLASL

-82 DETDKIGLVG
+82 DESDKIGLVG

-113 FTEKDGIVSFASKT
+113 FTEKDGIISLAQKT
-127 TVGYLEQ
+127 TIGYLEQ

-140 ESTVMD
+140 ESTVIE
-146 EMQKVFEPIHKA
+146 EMRKVFEPVHRA
-158 IERLRDIEL
+158 IDRLREIEI
-167 EIQLGDNSS
+167 EIEMGDNSA

-188 ANDGYNTDVKIRM
+188 ANDGYNTDVKIRT

-207 FSEAELSRTV
+207 FTEEELNRTV

-227 LCIAKLL
+227 LCISKLL

-263 SYRGA
+263 TYRGA

-281 LCTSVCEI
+281 LCTSICEI
-289 ERGTLKRYKGNYSAF
+289 ERGTLTRYRGNYSAF
-304 IRQREENDV
+304 VRLREENDA
-313 RQEKEYEQQQK
+313 RREKEYEMQQK

-343 KMAQSRRKQLDKIER
+343 KMAQSRRRQLEKIER
-358 IEKPFHDN
+358 IEKPFHDTKT
-366 RHAKIHFTY
+366 AKIHFTY
-375 AMEPPIDV
+375 AAEPPIDV
-383 LKVKDVDI
+383 LKVNNIDI
-391 SVGEGAARKTLL
+391 SVGEGTKRKTLL
-403 DNVSF
+403 SNVSF

-426 STLLKIIQEKLP
+426 STLLRIIQEQLP
-438 HKGLVRWN
+438 HSGTVRWN

-455 QESTNLNREL
+455 QESTQLNREL

-484 NLLAQVRFV
+484 NLLAQVRLV

-543 EALAEYTGTVI
+543 EALEEYTGTVI

-563 SRIADRLIELTD
+563 SKIADRLIELTAD
-575 GGFREHNY
+575 GYRCHNY
-583 GFDKYLDVL
+583 GFSKYLDVL
-592 RDEQAE
+592 REEQAE
-598 EKRLADAAKF
+598 EKRAADAEKQQ
-608 AKAAEAAKEKNEK
+608 KAYAAAKDKAGK
-621 SYRSKQQRSADAARK
+621 AYRSKQQRSADAARK
-636 NEMRRLE
+636 NEMRRIE
-643 KEIDEFQAQ
+643 KEIDELQAQ
-652 IDALTEEISR
+652 IDALTEEISK

-672 AQKCSEIDSLKQK
+672 NQKCSEIDQLKQK
-685 IEENFE
+685 IDEDLE
-691 LLIELDG
+691 LLIELEG

>member
-1 MRQNSYLHF
+1 
-10 VIGLYEALYHIKPDL
+10 
-25 SSGKIPSQISFILA
+25 
-39 ESAKMWYN
+39 
-47 CSDIIIKEDIMLASL
+47 MLVSL
-62 TNINKF
+62 NNINKF
-68 YNGNQVLS
+68 FNGNQILK
-76 NVSLTI
+76 NISLTI
-82 DETDKIGLVG
+82 DENDRIGLVG

-102 KILTGSVEPDR
+102 KILTGNLEA
-113 FTEKDGIVSFASKT
+113 EKDSVISIASKT
-127 TVGYLEQ
+127 TIGYLEQ
-134 MGGLDS
+134 MGGLNS
-140 ESTVMD
+140 ENTVIE
-146 EMQKVFEPIHKA
+146 EMRKVFEPINRA
-158 IERLRDIEL
+158 IERLREIEL
-167 EIQLGDNSS
+167 EIETGDNSS
-176 ADEYQQLSSWIE
+176 ADEYQRLSSWIE

-207 FSEAELSRTV
+207 FSGNELNRTV

-227 LCIAKLL
+227 LCISRLL

-253 TIMWLEDYLR
+253 TIMWLEDYLK

-281 LCTSVCEI
+281 LCTSICEI
-289 ERGTLKRYKGNYSAF
+289 ERGVLKRYKGNYSAF
-304 IRQREENDV
+304 VRQREENDT

-324 QIAKMEDYV
+324 QISKMEDYV

-343 KMAQSRRKQLDKIER
+343 KMAQSRRKQLEKIER
-358 IEKPFHDN
+358 IEKPFHEEK
-366 RHAKIHFTY
+366 HAKISFTY
-375 AMEPPIDV
+375 AVEPPLEV
-383 LKVKDVDI
+383 LKVKNIDI
-391 SVGEGAARKTLL
+391 SVGEGAGRKTLV
-403 DNVSF
+403 DDVSF

-426 STLLKIIQEKLP
+426 STLLKIIQGLLP
-438 HKGLVRWN
+438 HEGKVHWN
-446 SNIKISYFE
+446 TNVKISYFE

-472 SRYPSLSDLEVR
+472 SRYPLLSDLEVR

-543 EALAEYTGTVI
+543 TALQEYTGTII

-563 SRIADRLIELTD
+563 SKVADRLIELTD
-575 GGFREHNY
+575 GGYREHNY
-583 GFDKYLDVL
+583 GFEKYLDVL
-592 RDEQAE
+592 REEQAE
-598 EKRLADAAKF
+598 EKRIADA
-608 AKAAEAAKEKNEK
+608 EK
-621 SYRSKQQRSADAARK
+621 SAKMAETAKDKQVKAYRSKQQRSEEAKRK

-652 IDALTEEISR
+652 IDVLTEEISR
-662 EEVYS
+662 DEVYT

-672 AQKCSEIDSLKQK
+672 NAKCAEIDSLKQK
-685 IEENFE
+685 IDDNFE
-691 LLIELDG
+691 KLIELESE

>member
-1 MRQNSYLHF
+1 
-10 VIGLYEALYHIKPDL
+10 
-25 SSGKIPSQISFILA
+25 
-39 ESAKMWYN
+39 
-47 CSDIIIKEDIMLASL
+47 MLASL

-68 YNGNQVLS
+68 YNGNQVLK

-82 DETDKIGLVG
+82 DESDKIGLVG

-102 KILTGSVEPDR
+102 KILTGSVDPDR
-113 FTEKDGIVSFASKT
+113 FTEKDGIVSFAAKT

-140 ESTVMD
+140 ESTVIA
-146 EMQKVFEPIHKA
+146 EMRSVFEPIHKA
-158 IERLRDIEL
+158 IERLREIEL
-167 EIQLGDNSS
+167 EIEMGDDSA
-176 ADEYQQLSSWIE
+176 ADEYQRLTSWVE
-188 ANDGYNTDVKIRM
+188 ASDGYNTDVKIRTV
-201 ILNGMG
+201 LNGMG
-207 FSEAELSRTV
+207 FSGDELERTV

-281 LCTSVCEI
+281 LCSSICEI
-289 ERGTLKRYKGNYSAF
+289 ERGVLTRYKGNYSAF
-304 IRQREENDV
+304 VRQREENNA
-313 RQEKEYEQQQK
+313 RREKEYEQQQK
-324 QIAKMEDYV
+324 QIAQLEDYV
-333 ARNLV
+333 AKNLV

-343 KMAQSRRKQLDKIER
+343 KMAQSRRKQLEKMER
-358 IEKPFHDN
+358 IERPAHEAKS
-366 RHAKIHFTY
+366 AKIRFTY
-375 AMEPPIDV
+375 AVEPPIDV
-383 LKVKDVDI
+383 LKVKGVDI
-391 SVGEGAARKTLL
+391 SVGEGNTRKTLV
-403 DNVSF
+403 DEVSF
-408 EVRRGEKVGII
+408 DVRRGEKIGII

-426 STLLKIIQEKLP
+426 STLLRIIQEKLP
-438 HKGLVRWN
+438 HKGIVRWN
-446 SNIKISYFE
+446 SNVKISYFE

-472 SRYPSLSDLEVR
+472 SRYPSLSELEVR
-484 NLLAQVRFV
+484 SLLAQVRLV

-531 NHLDLSSKEAIE
+531 NHLDLSTKEAIE
-543 EALAEYTGTVI
+543 EALEEYTGTII

-563 SRIADRLIELTD
+563 SKIADRLIELTD
-575 GGFREHNY
+575 GGYRCHNF
-583 GFDKYLDVL
+583 GFEKYLDVL
-592 RDEQAE
+592 REEQSEQKRAADE
-598 EKRLADAAKF
+598 EKRQR
-608 AKAAEAAKEKNEK
+608 AAEAAKEKSEK
-621 SYRSKQQRSADAARK
+621 NYRSKQQRSADAARK

-643 KEIDEFQAQ
+643 KEIDELQAK
-652 IDALTEEISR
+652 IDVLTEEIGR

-672 AQKCSEIDSLKQK
+672 NAKCAEIDELKQR
-685 IEENFE
+685 IDENFE

>member
-1 MRQNSYLHF
+1 
-10 VIGLYEALYHIKPDL
+10 
-25 SSGKIPSQISFILA
+25 
-39 ESAKMWYN
+39 
-47 CSDIIIKEDIMLASL
+47 MLVSL
-62 TNINKF
+62 NNINKF
-68 YNGNQVLS
+68 YNGNQLLNNISLS
-76 NVSLTI
+76 I

-102 KILTGSVEPDR
+102 KIITGSVEPDR
-113 FTEKDGIVSFASKT
+113 FTEKDGIISFAGKT
-127 TVGYLEQ
+127 TIGYLEQ

-140 ESTVMD
+140 EKTVMA
-146 EMQKVFEPIHKA
+146 EMQSVFEDMHKA
-158 IERLRDIEL
+158 IDRLREIEI
-167 EIQLGDNSS
+167 EIEMGDNSS
-176 ADEYQQLSSWIE
+176 VDEYQRLSSWIE
-188 ANDGYNTDVKIRM
+188 ANDGYNTDVKIKT

-207 FSEAELSRTV
+207 FSENELNRTV

-227 LCIAKLL
+227 LCIARLL

-281 LCTSVCEI
+281 LCTSICEI
-289 ERGTLKRYKGNYSAF
+289 ERGTLTRYKGNYSAF
-304 IRQREENDV
+304 VRQREENDT
-313 RQEKEYEQQQK
+313 RREKEYEIQQK
-324 QIAKMEDYV
+324 QIAKLEDYV
-333 ARNLV
+333 AKNLV

-343 KMAQSRRKQLDKIER
+343 KMAQSKRKQLEKMER
-358 IEKPFHDN
+358 IEKPFHETKT
-366 RHAKIHFTY
+366 AKIHFTY
-375 AMEPPIDV
+375 AVEPPIDV
-383 LKVKDVDI
+383 LKVKGVDI
-391 SVGEGAARKTLL
+391 SVGEGSSRKTLV
-403 DNVSF
+403 DEINF
-408 EVRRGEKVGII
+408 EVRRGEKIGII

-426 STLLKIIQEKLP
+426 STLLKIIQEKNE
-438 HKGLVRWN
+438 HKGIVRWN

-465 TVMEELH
+465 TVMEEIH
-472 SRYPSLSDLEVR
+472 SRYPSMSDLEVR
-484 NLLAQVRFV
+484 SLLAQVRLT

-563 SRIADRLIELTD
+563 SKIADRLIELTD
-575 GGFREHNY
+575 GNYRCHDY
-583 GFDKYLDVL
+583 GFEKYLDVL

-598 EKRLADAAKF
+598 QKRISDAEKF
-608 AKAAEAAKEKNEK
+608 AKNAEIAKEKAVK
-621 SYRSKQQRSADAARK
+621 TYRNKQQRSADALRK
-636 NEMRRLE
+636 NEMKRLE
-643 KEIDEFQAQ
+643 KEIDDFQAE
-652 IDALTEEISR
+652 IDALTEEISH
-662 EEVYS
+662 EEIYS
-667 DYELM
+667 NYEIM
-672 AQKCSEIDSLKQK
+672 NEKCTKIEELKQR
-685 IEENFE
+685 IEENFDK
-691 LLIELDG
+691 LIELEEQ